1 MNKTT
6 YKIGKMDC
14 AAEESVVRMKLEKLK
29 NIKALKFDIPQRKLD
44 VIHEGKA
51 EPITAAI
58 ESINLNSSFVK
69 TEEIND
75 DELLP
80 TGEQGQERKLL
91 WQVLAINFFFF
102 GLEVITGFMA
112 HSMGLVA
119 DSLDMLAD
127 AVIYGLALIA
137 VGGTIARK
145 HKVARLMGYFQMC
158 LAMLGFA
165 EVFRRFFGEGEIP
178 VYQTMIIIS
187 ILALIG
193 NATSL
198 YLLNKAQNKE
208 AHIKAS
214 AICTSN
220 DVIVN
225 MGVIVAAVFVY
236 FINSKI
242 PDLIIGAIVFSIV
255 ARGAYRILKL

>member
-6 YKIGKMDC
+6 YKINKMDC
-14 AAEESVVRMKLEKLK
+14 GAEENMVRMKLEKLQ
-29 NIKALKFDIPQRKLD
+29 NIKAMHFDIPQRKVD
-44 VIHEGKA
+44 VIHEGPA
-51 EPITAAI
+51 PLITAAI
-58 ESINLNSSFVK
+58 QSLNLNSSIIK
-69 TEEIND
+69 TEEID
-75 DELLP
+75 DQMLLAD
-80 TGEQGQERKLL
+80 EQSQERKLL
-91 WQVLAINFFFF
+91 WQVLGINIFFFA
-102 GLEVITGFMA
+102 LEVISGYIA

-119 DSLDMLAD
+119 DSLDMFAD
-127 AVIYGLALIA
+127 SIIYGLALFA

-145 HKVARLMGYFQMC
+145 HKIARVMGYFQMC
-158 LAMLGFA
+158 LAMLGFV
-165 EVFRRFFGEGEIP
+165 EVFGRFFGEEEIP
-178 VYQTMIIIS
+178 IYQIMIIIS

-198 YLLNKAQNKE
+198 YLLQKTQNKE

-214 AICTSN
+214 TICTSS

-225 MGVIVAAVFVY
+225 IGVIIAAGLVY
-236 FINSKI
+236 FTNSKI